1 VAHDD
6 GSRSIF
12 YIGADNH
19 LHQITS
25 VDLDSDVWATATS
38 QPADVWPPVHPSND
52 KLTVAT
58 RRDSHSFHLY
68 YHTTDDILAEI
79 KYNGT
84 AWAPATPVEGRDSA
98 IPTDPADNTNLEG
111 DTPETN
117 DVTSTAA
124 PESSSSPP
132 APTETFNLGYDPE
145 IVDQQREQ
153 GNKIYIGLGV
163 TIVGV
168 CIIICIWM
176 TWKAGGC
183 GDEIVDDDDL
193 SPRRR
198 RLREQQRQERMRQ
211 VQQQR
216 ERHRRE
222 LRRQQQRRQERRR
235 QEQQRREQLQGVVPS
250 DHNSEH
256 VRRPYPQSVS
266 DIWSGENIEMADR
279 PRARNF

>member
-1 VAHDD
+1 M
-6 GSRSIF
+6 
-12 YIGADNH
+12 
-19 LHQITS
+19 
-25 VDLDSDVWATATS
+25 
-38 QPADVWPPVHPSND
+38 
-52 KLTVAT
+52 AT
-58 RRDSHSFHLY
+58 RRGSSSFHLY

-84 AWAPATPVEGRDSA
+84 AWTPATPVAGRDSA
-98 IPTDPADNTNLEG
+98 IPTDPTDNTSLEG
-111 DTPETN
+111 DTPET
-117 DVTSTAA
+117 DVTSTAL

-132 APTETFNLGYDPE
+132 APTQTFNLGYDPE

-153 GNKIYIGLGV
+153 GNKFYIGFGV
-163 TIVGV
+163 GIIGV
-168 CIIICIWM
+168 SIIICIWM

-183 GDEIVDDDDL
+183 GDEITDDDEL

-222 LRRQQQRRQERRR
+222 LRRREQRRQERRR

-250 DHNSEH
+250 DHASASEQ
-256 VRRPYPQSVS
+256 VRRPYPRSVS
-266 DIWSGENIEMADR
+266 DKWSGENIEMADR
-279 PRARNF
+279 PRARSF